1 MLTPASSQIS
11 LENRLIQIIESCN
24 WYETLFT
31 IRQENLAD
39 CWVAG
44 GAIRNT
50 VWKHLYP
57 HCSLTIKDIDVVFF
71 DRSSARERELAAKAS
86 LQEKHKDLPFDV
98 KNQDSFGNWRDWH
111 FKFSSS
117 ADGIAH
123 FQHTA
128 TAIGIT
134 LDHND
139 NLEIVAPYGLEDLF
153 DGVIKLTPFRHEE
166 EPAIARQKDFL
177 QKCKMLKVQS
187 RGCE

>member
-1 MLTPASSQIS
+1 M
-11 LENRLIQIIESCN
+11 
-24 WYETLFT
+24 
-31 IRQENLAD
+31 
-39 CWVAG
+39 
-44 GAIRNT
+44 
-50 VWKHLYP
+50 WKHLYP

-128 TAIGIT
+128 TAIGVM
-134 LDHND
+134 LDSD
-139 NLEIVAPYGLEDLF
+139 DRLKICQPYGLTDLF
-153 DGVIKLTPFRHEE
+153 DGILRRTPIRNNEE
-166 EPAIARQKDFL
+166 ASTKREQDL
-177 QKCKMLKVQS
+177 LSKCANLILAAD
-187 RGCE
+187 